1 MTQTR
6 QNPDI
11 QFERSGGMNIVQGL
25 TKKGMDWVKTHLNFE
40 NWQVVGETGV
50 AVDHCTVDDL
60 RQKAISDGLTVK

>member
-6 QNPDI
+6 QKPDI
-11 QFERSGGMNIVQGL
+11 QFEQSGSMNIVQGL
-25 TKKGMDWVKTHLNFE
+25 TKKGMDWVKTQLNFE

-50 AVDHCTVDDL
+50 AVDRCTVDDL